1 MMSSPESFHDK
12 WKSFLV
18 ESKTNSESLSEIDAV
33 GAIGNALKKFGMG
46 DRPKG
51 RLGGMRRPG
60 PVTKKKQQDT
70 PEDKEETAL
79 IVRNTNAVEKTSSEQ
94 EFDALMKTPEFTDL
108 KKNDPE
114 GLDKVMNSVSKAK
127 IEPLINSF
135 ATSMMTGAYDSVV
148 KILQKLNVRRASAVA
163 PILDRITGFSGSERR
178 EQLFSFSTDS
188 LNEQDNSGF
197 NSALERNISM
207 IFALLKSDYQKYI
220 VGSAM
225 MLFWQKVV
233 DENTYNLPEQQLL
246 AARSIAKIQTDWISK
261 NVDLQAMDD
270 NREKNQADLNKAAK
284 DPEVSDLLAG
294 DTQQT

>member
-1 MMSSPESFHDK
+1 
-12 WKSFLV
+12 
-18 ESKTNSESLSEIDAV
+18 
-33 GAIGNALKKFGMG
+33 
-46 DRPKG
+46 
-51 RLGGMRRPG
+51 
-60 PVTKKKQQDT
+60 
-70 PEDKEETAL
+70 
-79 IVRNTNAVEKTSSEQ
+79 
-94 EFDALMKTPEFTDL
+94 
-108 KKNDPE
+108 
-114 GLDKVMNSVSKAK
+114 
-127 IEPLINSF
+127 
-135 ATSMMTGAYDSVV
+135 
-148 KILQKLNVRRASAVA
+148 
-163 PILDRITGFSGSERR
+163 
-178 EQLFSFSTDS
+178 
-188 LNEQDNSGF
+188 
-197 NSALERNISM
+197 M